1 MGEAAKPQAS
11 ASAGFERYDPRWR
24 VAGKTGR
31 RGGYLLPVPPG
42 PPEQTREELEAAAR
56 AQARAAARMARF
68 HLVVLSRIGVI
79 AVWLLLAA
87 VVGLVLAELISHHLL
102 Y

>member
-11 ASAGFERYDPRWR
+11 ASAGSERYDPRWR

-42 PPEQTREELEAAAR
+42 PPDLTREEREAAAR
-56 AQARAAARMARF
+56 AEAGAAARMARF
-68 HLVVLSRIGVI
+68 HLVGVSRIGVI
-79 AVWLLLAA
+79 AAGVLLAA

>member
-1 MGEAAKPQAS
+1 MGEAGKPQAS
-11 ASAGFERYDPRWR
+11 SYRPEPADAPRWR
-24 VAGKTGR
+24 RVGKVGR

-42 PPEQTREELEAAAR
+42 PPELTREEREAAAR
-56 AQARAAARMARF
+56 AEARAADRLVRF
-68 HLVVLSRIGVI
+68 HLVVVSRIGVI

-87 VVGLVLAELISHHLL
+87 VVGLVLAELIRHHLL